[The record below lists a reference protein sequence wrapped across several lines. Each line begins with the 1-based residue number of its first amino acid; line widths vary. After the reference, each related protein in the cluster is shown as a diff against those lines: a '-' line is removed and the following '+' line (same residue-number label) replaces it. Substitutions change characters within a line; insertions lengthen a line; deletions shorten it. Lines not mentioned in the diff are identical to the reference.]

1 MVVLQPIVRLADGVR
16 VGAEALS
23 RFPAEWGMPPDVCFA
38 QAHRVGEGARLELQA
53 LERAARHLDAVQG
66 YVSLNVSPAVLLD
79 PACAALLR
87 LLPMDRVLLELSEHD
102 PVEDYSA
109 LSATLDPLRAAGLRL
124 AIDDVGAGFS
134 SLRHIV
140 LTAPD
145 VIKLDRSV
153 VAGVAGDAV
162 LRRLIDSMVSF
173 AHGGDARVVAEGVE
187 TQDDAVALLELGVDD
202 GQGWLFGR
210 PGPPEA
216 LGTVPASA
224 GATLAG

>member
-1 MVVLQPIVRLADGVR
+1 
-16 VGAEALS
+16 
-23 RFPAEWGMPPDVCFA
+23 
-38 QAHRVGEGARLELQA
+38 VGEGVRLELQA
-53 LERAARHLDAVQG
+53 LERAARHLDAVPG
-66 YVSLNVSPAVLLD
+66 YVSLNVSPGVLLD
-79 PACAALLR
+79 PACPALLR
-87 LLPMDRVLLELSEHD
+87 LLPLDRVLLELSEHD
-102 PVEDYSA
+102 PVEDYPA
-109 LSATLDPLRAAGLRL
+109 LSAALDPLRAAGLRL

-153 VAGVAGDAV
+153 VAGVASDPV
-162 LRRLIDSMVSF
+162 LRRLIGSMVGF

-187 TQDDAVALLELGVDD
+187 TADDAAALLELGVDD

-216 LGTVPASA
+216 LGAPPAREDVTA
-224 GATLAG
+224 PR